1 MDKEMLSDLEYRIMN
16 LQESVRHIENLTE
29 ATEQW
34 EDGYRCAALF
44 ARESELRFLEGL
56 VARYKTKE
64 AA

>member
-16 LQESVRHIENLTE
+16 LRESVRHIENLTE
-29 ATEQW
+29 PIEQW
-34 EDGYRCAALF
+34 EAGYRCAALYG
-44 ARESELRFLEGL
+44 RESELRFLEGL